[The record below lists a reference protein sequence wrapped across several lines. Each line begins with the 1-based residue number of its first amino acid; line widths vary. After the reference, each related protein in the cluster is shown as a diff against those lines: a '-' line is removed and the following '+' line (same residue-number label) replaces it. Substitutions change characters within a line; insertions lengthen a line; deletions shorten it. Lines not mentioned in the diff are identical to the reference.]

1 VVSIVND
8 FFVKVESFGAFK
20 VPGLRSLDQAVEVP
34 PGFLEIFSTVL
45 VLIPSDIFDHVAFD
59 KIKGV

>member
-45 VLIPSDIFDHVAFD
+45 VLVPGHVLYDVAFN